1 MNMEKLQ
8 SIDYFQN
15 QDLQFAFDG
24 LTKVLNREMISSYL
38 SFMIQ
43 SKRPFTVCLC
53 DIDNFKSVNDN
64 YGHMLGDEILQI
76 IGAEIER
83 VIGNKGVVGRY
94 GGDEFMIIFD
104 GITEYNDV
112 WEVCHNINVFVGRI
126 KYEKAEELNVTLTTG
141 ITRFPIDGQTYEELL
156 SKADRA
162 LYRGKMK
169 GRNCFVIYLAAKH
182 SNILIQATKEK
193 LFSSMEMICRI
204 FNILTVGDDL
214 KKSIKSVIQYL
225 SSYLMMDHICIQ
237 STSKICVEQIH
248 SLCVV
253 KEFEYIDHALI
264 CKEMNSSGLFFLN
277 SRKSLVQ
284 TGSMS
289 LHSAMKNQQIQA
301 QFAIIIESNGVQ
313 VGLLRVDCTNI
324 KVWQSAE
331 MDLFIVAGKLIS
343 VLLSKA
349 NITLDELFST
359 EE

>member
-8 SIDYFQN
+8 SLDFFKD
-15 QDLQFAFDG
+15 QDLQYAFDG

-38 SFMIQ
+38 SYMVQ
-43 SKRPFTVCLC
+43 SKKSFTVCLC
-53 DIDNFKSVNDN
+53 DVDNFKSVNDN

-76 IGAEIER
+76 IGASIEEI
-83 VIGNKGVVGRY
+83 IGSKGVVGRY
-94 GGDEFMIIFD
+94 GGDEFMIILD

-112 WEVCHNINVFVGRI
+112 WEVCHNINVTVGRL

-141 ITRFPIDGQTYEELL
+141 IARFPIDGQTYEELL

-182 SNILIQATKEK
+182 SNILIQSNKEK
-193 LFSSMEMICRI
+193 LYSSMEMISRV
-204 FNILTVGDDL
+204 FNILTAGDDL

-225 SSYLMMDHICIQ
+225 SSYLMIDHICVQ
-237 STSKICVEQIH
+237 SSNKICVEQIH

-253 KEFEYIDHALI
+253 KEFEHIDNNIIL
-264 CKEMNSSGLFFLN
+264 KEMNSSGLFFLN
-277 SRKSLVQ
+277 ARKTLVQ

-289 LHSAMKNQQIQA
+289 LHSLLKSQQIQ
-301 QFAIIIESNGVQ
+301 
-313 VGLLRVDCTNI
+313 GLLAIKIDSNNGSFGMLRADSTNI
-324 KVWQSAE
+324 KVWQPAE
-331 MDLFIVAGKLIS
+331 MDLFVVTGKLIS

-349 NITLDELFST
+349 GITLDELFKD
-359 EE
+359 